1 MGFDGALPRSNN
13 LIVSVIQKV
22 RQVIIEL
29 DLIPISLNK
38 LYRQF
43 RGRTIISKEGREF
56 KKHMAVIL
64 AGFDTSSINGM
75 FTETQGLA
83 VEISFHSNRFYTKDG
98 RIRKRFLDCDNLLKA
113 TLDTVFAEIGIDDS
127 YITKLTVTKSQGY
140 YDKTIIK
147 FGRNCD

>member
-1 MGFDGALPRSNN
+1 MGFDGVLQGGNN
-13 LIVSVIQKV
+13 LIVSFHQKV

-56 KKHMAVIL
+56 KKLVSALL

-75 FTETQGLA
+75 FTETQGLS
-83 VEISFHSNRFYTKDG
+83 VEISFYSNRFYTKDG
-98 RIRKRFLDCDNLLKA
+98 KIRRRFLDCDNLLKA

-127 YITKLTVTKSQGY
+127 FITKLTVVKARGY
-140 YDKTIIK
+140 YDKTVIK
-147 FGRNCD
+147 FSRNCD